1 MYCPTC
7 ESEYREGFL
16 RCNQC
21 DVDLVA
27 SLPQYEQG
35 EPNVALVKVYECGNA
50 ALIPLLESVLDNA
63 GIEYMTKGQPI
74 QDLFGWGSFGS
85 NQNFAVGPV
94 EFLVREEF
102 AEEARAVLEAFGTPE
117 IGSEAPVSEPER
129 E

>member
-21 DVDLVA
+21 EADLVER
-27 SLPQYEQG
+27 LPEQQQG
-35 EPNVALVKVYECGNA
+35 EPDVALVKVYECGNA

-74 QDLFGWGSFGS
+74 QNLFGWGSFGS
-85 NQNFAVGPV
+85 NQNFAIGPV
-94 EFLVREEF
+94 EFYVREEF
-102 AEEARAVLEAFGTPE
+102 AEEARAVLETFATPDAD
-117 IGSEAPVSEPER
+117 SQAPVTGDQ
-129 E
+129 